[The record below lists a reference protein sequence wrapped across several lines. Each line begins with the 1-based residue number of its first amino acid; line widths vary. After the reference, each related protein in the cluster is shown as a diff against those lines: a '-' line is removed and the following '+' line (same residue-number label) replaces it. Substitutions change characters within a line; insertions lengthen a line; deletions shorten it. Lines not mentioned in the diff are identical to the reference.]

1 MNTLKVIIYKLY
13 FLYYSKFP
21 FNKGKDFFL
30 RRIYNILGNATF
42 NIRSNY
48 FNLSPISLIDKK
60 LILTGSYEPDLVEV
74 IYEHIG
80 NEDIFVDI
88 GANIGYYSII
98 ASKIKGSHVISFEPS
113 SREGRKFQN
122 NLSLNGITNVTFF
135 SVALSNDNENRN
147 LHIFDISN
155 PGENTFL
162 SHTTS
167 AGTEPIRCYKF
178 SNLITPFIAQK
189 TRLIKI
195 DVEGFEYEVLKGME
209 TIMPFYAGSFI
220 IEICYPF
227 SQSDSINPDLIY
239 DWMAN
244 FGYAPLH
251 GKRFQNRYNEIF
263 SKQK

>member
-21 FNKGKDFFL
+21 FHRGKDFFL
-30 RRIYNILGNATF
+30 RGLYTILGNATF

-60 LILTGSYEPDLVEV
+60 LILTGFYEPDIVEV
-74 IYEHIG
+74 IQEHIG
-80 NEDIFVDI
+80 IEDIFVDI

-113 SREGRKFQN
+113 SREASKFQK
-122 NLSLNGITNVTFF
+122 NLYLNGITNVTFF
-135 SVALSNDNENRN
+135 NVALSNDNENRN

-162 SHTTS
+162 NHTSS
-167 AGTEPIRCYKF
+167 ALVEPIRCYKF

-209 TIMPFYAGSFI
+209 AIMPYYSGSFI

-239 DWMAN
+239 DWMAD
-244 FGYAPLH
+244 FGYTPMH
-251 GKRFQNRYNEIF
+251 CKRFKNRYNEIF
-263 SKQK
+263 LKAK

>member
-1 MNTLKVIIYKLY
+1 MRCIYQ
-13 FLYYSKFP
+13 
-21 FNKGKDFFL
+21 
-30 RRIYNILGNATF
+30 ILGTATF
-42 NIRSNY
+42 NIRGNY
-48 FNLSPISLIDKK
+48 FNLNPLSLIDKR
-60 LILTGSYEPDLVEV
+60 LISTGSYEPDLVEV
-74 IYEHIG
+74 IYAHVG

-98 ASKIKGSHVISFEPS
+98 ASKIKGCHVISFEPS
-113 SREGRKFQN
+113 SREGRKFQK
-122 NLSLNGITNVTFF
+122 NLTLNEITNVTFF
-135 SVALSNDNENRN
+135 NIALSNDNENRD

-167 AGTEPIRCYKF
+167 VVTEPIRCYKF

-189 TRLIKI
+189 IRLIKI

-209 TIMPFYAGSFI
+209 AIMPFYSGSFI

-227 SQSDSINPDLIY
+227 SQSDTINPDLIY
-239 DWMAN
+239 NWMAD
-244 FGYAPLH
+244 FGYTPLNS
-251 GKRFQNRYNEIF
+251 KRFKNRYNEIF